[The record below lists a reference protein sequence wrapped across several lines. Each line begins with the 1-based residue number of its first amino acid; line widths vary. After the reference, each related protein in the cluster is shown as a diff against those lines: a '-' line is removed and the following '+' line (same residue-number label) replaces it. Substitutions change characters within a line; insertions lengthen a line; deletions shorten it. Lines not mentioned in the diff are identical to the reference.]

1 MRSRSSLLM
10 LAFAGALLLTSGCA
24 PTRVKLNM
32 DDYAQYNEKYS
43 YARNLA
49 RLQRMSRALE
59 DTEVPK
65 DMVTDWGAAGLG
77 TDLLVSNWI
86 YNVYPSMPGN
96 FGVGAGIKIIN
107 HLLSGPKAG
116 EYDVMCAFVPVSVAK
131 TEADARDYIVNQM
144 IKGLA
149 PVAKEQG
156 YDLAGTS
163 PNPIYYDEKAKPCD
177 REKAWQLIG
186 STFVIKESIGCG
198 RTLSDQ
204 CLFAVRL
211 EKDTEPQQPAPVPA
225 WIDPEQP
232 MAWFF
237 PTIRV
242 ISKLDGVE
250 VSKRDEVRYDWLTAW
265 AKHFPKN
272 TFMYVSPARKDGKPL
287 PPFYTDGKKVWL
299 FVIPEEN

>member
-1 MRSRSSLLM
+1 MRPFTSLL
-10 LAFAGALLLTSGCA
+10 LIACVCVLLLTSGCA

-32 DDYAQYNEKYS
+32 DDYAQYNEEYS

-65 DMVTDWGAAGLG
+65 DMVTDWGAVGLG
-77 TDLLVSNWI
+77 TNLLVSNWV
-86 YNVYPSMPGN
+86 YNIYPSMPGS

-107 HLLSGPKAG
+107 HLLAGPKAG
-116 EYDVMCAFVPVSVAK
+116 EYDIMCAFVPVSVAK

-144 IKGLA
+144 IKGFN

-156 YDLAGTS
+156 YELAGTS
-163 PNPIYYDEKAKPCD
+163 TEPLYYDEKAKPSD
-177 REKAWQLIG
+177 REKAWQVIG
-186 STFVIKESIGCG
+186 STFVINENVGCG
-198 RTLSDQ
+198 KTRSDQ

-225 WIDPEQP
+225 WIDPDQP

-242 ISKLDGVE
+242 ISKLNGVE

-272 TFMYVSPARKDGKPL
+272 TFMYVSPAKKDGKPL

-299 FVIPEEN
+299 FVIPEKN